1 MIESAKE
8 LESNPFLLDGNEEWS
23 SGNSVVEI
31 VLDVLTEGRMVHYVE
46 EKKEWR
52 QRKNGGKQS
61 GGKERMKE
69 TKE

>member
-46 EKKEWR
+46 E
-52 QRKNGGKQS
+52 RKNGGK
-61 GGKERMKE
+61 ERMEESKVEKRKE
-69 TKE
+69 